1 MGSQQVTGGGRSVA
15 QANSFSLGLRER
27 PGEAELGELKTL
39 RRRQVGLAAAS
50 EGAGLGLG
58 LT

>member
-1 MGSQQVTGGGRSVA
+1 MA

-50 EGAGLGLG
+50 GGAGLGLG